1 MGKLFRNL
9 DRGRGSGEE
18 VSNVGG
24 GVFKSLDGALLLIV
38 TLSPALAGDIVAGF
52 PAS

>member
-1 MGKLFRNL
+1 LIRI
-9 DRGRGSGEE
+9 GSGA
-18 VSNVGG
+18 VN
-24 GVFKSLDGALLLIV
+24 FLAGALLLIV